1 MVEGS
6 AQLDATFP
14 QEAPRLLSSLKSSKV
29 TNAWCMDSLWSKPQ
43 MGLFHVLVDGGEMK
57 KAGPRRH
64 RSLKNKAATCANYP
78 ISRSQGLPW
87 TVGSEVIKVK
97 LT

>member
-1 MVEGS
+1 
-6 AQLDATFP
+6 
-14 QEAPRLLSSLKSSKV
+14 
-29 TNAWCMDSLWSKPQ
+29 